1 MVQLTL
7 LETIMMSICVGISC
21 AVLLNAKPIRYILRL
36 LRMDGLALFNCALC
50 SGFWYTAIIMYLD
63 TENILIS
70 FILGCVGAFASE
82 MADRKLLG

>member
-1 MVQLTL
+1 
-7 LETIMMSICVGISC
+7 
-21 AVLLNAKPIRYILRL
+21 
-36 LRMDGLALFNCALC
+36 MDGLALFNCALC
-50 SGFWYTAIIMYLD
+50 SGFWYTSIIMYLD